1 MKNPGNIAYLA
12 PEIPALSATFIT
24 SEILRL
30 EDGGYR
36 VVPLSMH
43 QPHSPAIGQALEDLG
58 SRTEYLYRTTKSK
71 VLLDNLSMLIR
82 RPQGYFGTLA
92 TAVADAVQMGLLNR
106 VGRGL
111 IYRFFIAAR
120 VARILLR
127 EGCQHLHAHFA
138 HVSTDIAMY
147 AAGISTIPFSFT
159 AHANDIFE
167 RGWLLDKKVQRAR
180 FAVTISE
187 YNRQLIKKSGGA
199 EHKIHVIRCGV
210 DHQAFAARIGRAEN
224 PVPKIGTLGRMVEKK
239 GIDDLIR
246 ACKILRDRNMAFRV
260 EIAGDGPLLNELQ
273 QLVDDLGLS
282 TQVRFI
288 GPLSHAQV
296 PQWLQALDVFV
307 LACKKDR
314 NGDMDGIPVVLM
326 EAMLAGVPV
335 ISTRISGIPELI
347 EDGHNG
353 LLAEP
358 ASPDHLGRTIA
369 RLMTDETLYRD
380 LRKNA
385 IARVQTEFDLSNNV
399 ARLNQLF
406 KEVTR

>member
-1 MKNPGNIAYLA
+1 MNNPIKIAYLA

-24 SEILRL
+24 NEILRL
-30 EDGGYR
+30 EDSGYR
-36 VVPLSMH
+36 VVSLSMH
-43 QPHSPAIGQALEDLG
+43 RPHSPAVGDALEDLG
-58 SRTEYLYRTTKSK
+58 TRTEYLYRAPKSK

-82 RPQGYFGTLA
+82 RPLGYFGTLA
-92 TAVADAVQMGLLNR
+92 TAVADAARMGLLNR

-120 VARILLR
+120 VARILLQEDCR
-127 EGCQHLHAHFA
+127 HLHVHFA

-147 AAGISTIPFSFT
+147 AAGMSAIPFSFT
-159 AHANDIFE
+159 AHANDLFE

-187 YNRQLIKKSGGA
+187 YNRQLMKKNGGA

-210 DHQAFAARIGRAEN
+210 DHTAFAARSGRAEN
-224 PVPKIGTLGRMVEKK
+224 SIPKIGTLGRMVEKK

-246 ACKILRDRNMAFRV
+246 ACKILRDQDIAFDL
-260 EIAGDGPLLNELQ
+260 EIAGDGPLQAELHA
-273 QLVDDLGLS
+273 LVSDGELS
-282 TQVRFI
+282 AHVHFI
-288 GPLSHAQV
+288 GPLAHEQV
-296 PQWLQALDVFV
+296 PDWLQSLDLFV

-335 ISTRISGIPELI
+335 VSSRISGIPELI
-347 EDGHNG
+347 EDGQSG

-358 ASPDHLGRTIA
+358 VSPDHLARAIA
-369 RLMTDETLYRD
+369 RLLSDEILYRD

-385 IARVQTEFDLSNNV
+385 IVKVQTEFDLSNNV
-399 ARLNQLF
+399 ARLNELF

>member
-1 MKNPGNIAYLA
+1 MNNPGKIAYLA
-12 PEIPALSATFIT
+12 PEIPALSATFVT
-24 SEILRL
+24 NEILRL
-30 EDGGYR
+30 EDSGYR

-43 QPHSPAIGQALEDLG
+43 QPYSPAQGEALEDIG
-58 SRTEYLYRTTKSK
+58 SRTEYLYRAPKSK
-71 VLLDNLSMLIR
+71 VLLDNLGMMIR
-82 RPQGYFGTLA
+82 RPLRYFKTLA
-92 TAVADAVQMGLLNR
+92 TAVADAGQMGLLNR

-111 IYRFFIAAR
+111 LYRFFIAGR

-127 EGCQHLHAHFA
+127 KDCRHLHVHFA

-147 AAGISTIPFSFT
+147 ASGISAIPFSFT
-159 AHANDIFE
+159 AHANDLFE
-167 RGWLLDKKVQRAR
+167 RGWLLDKKVQRAC

-210 DHQAFAARIGRAEN
+210 DHTAFAARNGRAEN
-224 PVPKIGTLGRMVEKK
+224 YIPKIGTLGRMVEKK

-246 ACKILRDRNMAFRV
+246 ACKILRDQDIAFDL
-260 EIAGDGPLLNELQ
+260 EIAGDGPMQAELHA
-273 QLVDDLGLS
+273 LVSDGDLS
-282 TQVRFI
+282 AQVHFI
-288 GPLSHAQV
+288 GPLAHEQV
-296 PQWLQALDVFV
+296 PDWLQSLDLFV

-335 ISTRISGIPELI
+335 VSSRISGIPELI
-347 EDGHNG
+347 EDGQSG

-358 ASPDHLGRTIA
+358 ASPEHLARAIA
-369 RLMTDETLYRD
+369 RLLSDEILYSD

-385 IARVQTEFDLSNNV
+385 IVKVQTEFDLSNNV
-399 ARLNQLF
+399 ARLIELF